1 MEEKVIVEVARAAEI
16 EIKDDTIVVVLSDE
30 SVDRHGTKFLVDG
43 WRLDYAQR
51 NGVMTFGHPAM
62 DSTDDTLYIGRY
74 TPFIEDSKL
83 KARIEFN
90 LDNPRAV
97 RIEKAVRNGF
107 IKMTSIRAHIHD
119 ADWDDPKNRDVLVY
133 KDQTLFDFGIVPH
146 GSNQNAYV
154 EQRAA
159 VIEIFKLSEVVE
171 EKPDVEETEDRYDV
185 AEFTKMLTRTRNII
199 TKINK
204 TR

>member
-16 EIKDDTIVVVLSDE
+16 EITDDTIVVVLSDE

-97 RIEKAVRNGF
+97 RIKR
-107 IKMTSIRAHIHD
+107 TSIRARIRD
-119 ADWDDPKNRDVLVY
+119 ADWDDPNKRDVLVY

-159 VIEIFKLSEVVE
+159 VIERFKLSPVVDE
-171 EKPDVEETEDRYDV
+171 IPPKEETEDRYDV
-185 AEFTKMLTRTRNII
+185 AEYTKMLTRTRNII
-199 TKINK
+199 TKIN
-204 TR
+204 